1 MRSVA
6 ADGETPSPSP
16 TCTAPFHVHL
26 LCLHLIQVVV
36 SLQDKWYL
44 LCSLMITHLLQPVEN
59 FQFDAIGMELR
70 RAEPSQE
77 LSNGNFIVVI
87 YHNVIT

>member
-1 MRSVA
+1 
-6 ADGETPSPSP
+6 
-16 TCTAPFHVHL
+16 
-26 LCLHLIQVVV
+26 
-36 SLQDKWYL
+36 
-44 LCSLMITHLLQPVEN
+44 MITHLLQPVKN

-70 RAEPSQE
+70 RDESSQE